1 MEEAP
6 RKYLVFHQVFNRGC
20 YSEDVSI
27 TMVVVMVVFHDG
39 DNYDDDSGDDL

>member
-1 MEEAP
+1 MMM
-6 RKYLVFHQVFNRGC
+6 F
-20 YSEDVSI
+20 SI